1 MNGMGKILIGLG
13 LLLVVAGVI
22 VLLIGKFPS
31 FKSLPGDIV
40 MKRENFTFYF
50 PIGTSILISVI
61 LTLFLYLWR
70 KFGS

>member
-22 VLLIGKFPS
+22 VLLIGKFPG